1 MGSWN
6 DILKE
11 VNETQSQYDYVRRKY
26 LKELSDYT
34 GRNTIAYYSSW
45 LNKQGNNLDIND
57 ADMTGFMACVHGL
70 DCTKG
75 LDLVL
80 HTPGGSPAAAE
91 AIVSYLRAKFGN
103 DIRVIVPQLAMSAGT
118 MIACSAKEV
127 IMGKQSSLGPID
139 PQFNGIPAYNIM
151 MEFEEAKRDLLADPN
166 NAQYWAIK
174 LQQYPAAFMK
184 TAIDAIQLSGK
195 LIEEW
200 LGTCMFDKNNPSD
213 QAIIAII
220 VSKLNEH
227 DDSKIHGRHLNA
239 EFCKKIGLKI
249 SMMEDDGELQDK
261 ILSLHHAYMI
271 TLDGTP
277 AIKIIENQNKKSVIS
292 NIQIMAR

>member
-1 MGSWN
+1 
-6 DILKE
+6 
-11 VNETQSQYDYVRRKY
+11 
-26 LKELSDYT
+26 
-34 GRNTIAYYSSW
+34 
-45 LNKQGNNLDIND
+45 
-57 ADMTGFMACVHGL
+57 
-70 DCTKG
+70 
-75 LDLVL
+75 
-80 HTPGGSPAAAE
+80 
-91 AIVSYLRAKFGN
+91 
-103 DIRVIVPQLAMSAGT
+103 
-118 MIACSAKEV
+118 
-127 IMGKQSSLGPID
+127 
-139 PQFNGIPAYNIM
+139 M
-151 MEFEEAKRDLLADPN
+151 MEFEEAKRDLLANPN

-213 QAIIAII
+213 KAIIATI

>member
-6 DILKE
+6 DVIKE
-11 VNETQSQYDYVRRKY
+11 VYETQSQYDYVRRKY
-26 LKELSDYT
+26 IKELSEYT

-45 LNKQGNNLDIND
+45 LNKQANNIDIND
-57 ADMTGFMACVHGL
+57 ADMTGFMNCVHGMN
-70 DCTKG
+70 CSKG

-91 AIVSYLRAKFGN
+91 AIVNYLRVKFN
-103 DIRVIVPQLAMSAGT
+103 SDIRVIVPQLAMSAGT
-118 MIACSAKEV
+118 MIACASKEI
-127 IMGKQSSLGPID
+127 IMGNQSSLGPID

-151 MEFEEAKRDLLADPN
+151 MEFEEAKKDLEENPN

-184 TAIDAIQLSGK
+184 TAIDAIQLSGQ
-195 LIEEW
+195 LVEEW
-200 LGTCMFDKNNPSD
+200 LGTCMYDKNNPKD
-213 QAIIAII
+213 KEIIDNI
-220 VSKLNEH
+220 VAKLNEH

-239 EFCKKIGLKI
+239 EFCKNIGLKI
-249 SMMEDDGELQDK
+249 RMMEDDGELQDK

-271 TLDGTP
+271 TLDATP
-277 AIKIIENQNKKSVIS
+277 VLKIIENQNKKSLIS
-292 NIQIMAR
+292 NMQVIAR

>member
-1 MGSWN
+1 M
-6 DILKE
+6 
-11 VNETQSQYDYVRRKY
+11 
-26 LKELSDYT
+26 
-34 GRNTIAYYSSW
+34 
-45 LNKQGNNLDIND
+45 
-57 ADMTGFMACVHGL
+57 
-70 DCTKG
+70 
-75 LDLVL
+75 VL

-91 AIVSYLRAKFGN
+91 AIVSYLRAKFDN

-118 MIACSAKEV
+118 MIACSAKEI

-151 MEFEEAKRDLLADPN
+151 MEFEEAKRDLLENPN

-184 TAIDAIQLSGK
+184 TAIDAIELSGK

-200 LGTCMFDKNNPSD
+200 LGTCMFDKNNRGD
-213 QAIIAII
+213 QRIIDNI

-227 DDSKIHGRHLNA
+227 DDSKIHGRHFNA
-239 EFCKKIGLKI
+239 EFCKNIGLKVL
-249 SMMEDDGELQDK
+249 MMEEDGELQDK
-261 ILSLHHAYMI
+261 ILSVHHSYMI

-277 AIKIIENQNKKSVIS
+277 AIKMIENQNKKSVIS
-292 NIQIMAR
+292 NMQIMTR